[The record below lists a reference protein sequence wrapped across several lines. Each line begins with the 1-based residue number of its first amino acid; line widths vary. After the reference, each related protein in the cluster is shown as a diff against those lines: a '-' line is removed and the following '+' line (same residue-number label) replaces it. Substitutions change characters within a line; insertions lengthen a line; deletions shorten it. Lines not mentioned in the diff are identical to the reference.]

1 MTTRQ
6 SRVEELLRREIA
18 GALLRGAI
26 KDHRVQRQEMISV
39 TAVRVSPDLSVARVF
54 IDVLQGGP
62 DVGRVVE
69 GLNAA
74 QGVFKR
80 HLGRVLTLRRTP
92 SIRFEHDDSIG
103 HGTRIEQ
110 VLAEI
115 HAQERDAAPT
125 EFDEPEESEESAGAG
140 DVTEPAESDESDGQT

>member
-1 MTTRQ
+1 MSTRQ

-62 DVGRVVE
+62 EVGRVVA

-80 HLGRVLTLRRTP
+80 HLGKVLTLRRTP
-92 SIRFEHDDSIG
+92 SLRFEHDDSIG

-115 HAQERDAAPT
+115 HASERAAERDAAGT
-125 EFDEPEESEESAGAG
+125 ELAEAEPDAGS
-140 DVTEPAESDESDGQT
+140 DDESDGQA

>member
-1 MTTRQ
+1 M
-6 SRVEELLRREIA
+6 EELLRREIA

-62 DVGRVVE
+62 DVGRVVA

-74 QGVFKR
+74 RGVFKR
-80 HLGRVLTLRRTP
+80 HLSKVLTLRRTP
-92 SIRFEHDDSIG
+92 SLRFEHDDSIG

-115 HAQERDAAPT
+115 HAQDRDAAPP
-125 EFDEPEESEESAGAG
+125 EGSAEPEDSEESDGPVDDSADDSADGSADG
-140 DVTEPAESDESDGQT
+140 SDGQA

>member
-1 MTTRQ
+1 M
-6 SRVEELLRREIA
+6 EELLRREIA

-62 DVGRVVE
+62 DVGRVVA

-74 QGVFKR
+74 HGVFKR
-80 HLGRVLTLRRTP
+80 HLSKVLTLRRTP
-92 SIRFEHDDSIG
+92 SLRFEHDDSIG

-115 HAQERDAAPT
+115 HAQDREDRGDREDREDREGRQAAP
-125 EFDEPEESEESAGAG
+125 PEESTEAASADDSA
-140 DVTEPAESDESDGQT
+140 DDSDGQA

>member
-1 MTTRQ
+1 M
-6 SRVEELLRREIA
+6 EELLRREIA

-92 SIRFEHDDSIG
+92 SLRFEHDDSIG

-115 HAQERDAAPT
+115 HANDRDASPA
-125 EFDEPEESEESAGAG
+125 EDEPE
-140 DVTEPAESDESDGQT
+140 DESDESDGSNESDGSDGQA

>member
-1 MTTRQ
+1 MSTRQ

-18 GALLRGAI
+18 GALLRGEI
-26 KDHRVQRQEMISV
+26 KDYRVRRQEMISV

-54 IDVLQGGP
+54 IDVLEGGP

-80 HLGRVLTLRRTP
+80 HLGRVLQLRRTP

-103 HGTRIEQ
+103 QGTRIEQ
-110 VLAEI
+110 VLAEL
-115 HAQERDAAPT
+115 R
-125 EFDEPEESEESAGAG
+125 S
-140 DVTEPAESDESDGQT
+140 ESDVSGSQDDSDDSDDSGDDDGDDDGTAEP